1 MATLLNIHWFGF
13 MTISLFLKRVL
24 KELLLESLLED
35 TTYFSLGQIGAHFCI
50 NEVCSKGTMP

>member
-1 MATLLNIHWFGF
+1 MPTLLNIHLFEV

-24 KELLLESLLED
+24 KELSLESLLED
-35 TTYFSLGQIGAHFCI
+35 ITHFSLGQIRAHFYI